1 MPRELLHEDLVYH
14 VTTSLQFPEN
24 DSLGGH
30 TDVVRCAH
38 GGIRRSDDGHEVE
51 SITVV
56 NLIVLSNTVSES
68 GALCVPLGSRLLSG
82 GAHPQSVSI
91 RQVEANSTCS

>member
-30 TDVVRCAH
+30 TEFHLMPIITPAYPSMCATHNISMSTKAVILRELQRAKVVLCAYLWVPDFYLE
-38 GGIRRSDDGHEVE
+38 GPIL
-51 SITVV
+51 
-56 NLIVLSNTVSES
+56 NLF
-68 GALCVPLGSRLLSG
+68 
-82 GAHPQSVSI
+82 Q
-91 RQVEANSTCS
+91 